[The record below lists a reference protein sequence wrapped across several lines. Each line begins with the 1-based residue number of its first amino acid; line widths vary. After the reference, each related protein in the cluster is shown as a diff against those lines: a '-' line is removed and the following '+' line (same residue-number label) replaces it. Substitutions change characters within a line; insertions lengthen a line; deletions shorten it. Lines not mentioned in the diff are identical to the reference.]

1 MAVPGLAGARPARPQ
16 IPDDQLLIHGDGRPR
31 VHAPTG
37 PARRSSARRRPRG
50 AGMTTVVVAGLGY
63 VGLPLAMRAAQAGHR
78 VVGYDTDLSRV
89 KLLEAGESYIEDV
102 PASQLVAALKDGMFR
117 PASEPRACAG
127 FDVAVITVP
136 TPLRDGLPDLTYIE
150 SAARTLARYL
160 RPGATVIVESTSY
173 PGTTQEQVL
182 PWLEDGSGLIA
193 GADFHLGYSPE
204 RIDPGNSNWT
214 LVSTPKI
221 VSGIDADSLAAVQAF
236 YCGIVES
243 TVPVSSPR
251 EAELAKIIENTFRH
265 VNIALVNELAIF
277 AHGLGIDV
285 WEAIDAASTKPFGF
299 MPFTPG
305 PGVGGHCLPI
315 GPSYLSWRVE
325 RALGQSFRF
334 VELANDINSHIPD
347 YVVRRLMMAFN
358 ERGRPVNGSR
368 ILLLGLAYKKN
379 TGDARES
386 PAVRI
391 AQLLKGMGAN
401 VRAADPHVVE
411 AGAIDAIVARVEP
424 TREEISGADAVLLLT
439 DHDAFDINEVAA
451 HASYLL
457 DCRRVA
463 PAGENV
469 ETL

>member
-1 MAVPGLAGARPARPQ
+1 
-16 IPDDQLLIHGDGRPR
+16 
-31 VHAPTG
+31 
-37 PARRSSARRRPRG
+37 
-50 AGMTTVVVAGLGY
+50 MTTVVVAGLGY

-78 VVGYDTDLSRV
+78 VVGYDTDPTRV

-102 PASQLVAALKDGMFR
+102 PASELLAALKDDMFR
-117 PASEPRACAG
+117 PSSEPRACAG
-127 FDVAVITVP
+127 FDIAVITVP

-150 SAARTLARYL
+150 SAACTLARYL

-173 PGTTQEQVL
+173 PGTTQEQVQ

-193 GADFHLGYSPE
+193 GTDFHLGYSPE
-204 RIDPGNSNWT
+204 RIDPGNTTWT
-214 LVSTPKI
+214 LATTPKI
-221 VSGIDADSLAAVQAF
+221 VSGIDAGSLAAVQAF
-236 YCGIVES
+236 YADIVET
-243 TVPVSSPR
+243 TVPVSAPR

-265 VNIALVNELAIF
+265 VNIALVNELAMF
-277 AHGLGIDV
+277 ANDLGINV
-285 WEAIDAASTKPFGF
+285 WEAIDAASSKPFGF

-315 GPSYLSWRVE
+315 DPSYLSWRVE

-334 VELANDINSHIPD
+334 VELANDINNHMPD
-347 YVVRRLMMAFN
+347 YVARRLMMAFN

-411 AGAIDAIVARVEP
+411 AGAIDAVVVRVEP